1 MLVQR
6 NSKLFPNFSFPS
18 FLSHSV
24 CAEKGR
30 PCAFDS
36 FTPEIITLS
45 PSRSP
50 VSQEPLETFK
60 PFHPLFKPGPSLN
73 QDPACCCELMNAEG
87 FNQDEKLSLQAV
99 PSVVKSILS
108 GSRVHFKKQNLGE
121 ISAYVKTVGAA
132 DESTGVSSCKK
143 LPKVDPCSVPCDSV
157 PGVEAGVYCSSLTFR
172 TEQRPQEPQCQLV
185 SGGTIPSRQFDR
197 KTMWQSC
204 WTGQQRG

>member
-1 MLVQR
+1 MLLIPLPLKSSPFLPREVLCLR
-6 NSKLFPNFSFPS
+6 NLW
-18 FLSHSV
+18 SH
-24 CAEKGR
+24 
-30 PCAFDS
+30 
-36 FTPEIITLS
+36 LS
-45 PSRSP
+45 PF
-50 VSQEPLETFK
+50 T
-60 PFHPLFKPGPSLN
+60 PSLN

-87 FNQDEKLSLQAV
+87 FNQDEKHSSQAV

-108 GSRVHFKKQNLGE
+108 GSRVHFKKQGLGE

-143 LPKVDPCSVPCDSV
+143 LPKVDPCSVPCDCNALPLVSLA
-157 PGVEAGVYCSSLTFR
+157 PGMEAGVYYSSLTFR

-185 SGGTIPSRQFDR
+185 SGGTIPSRQLDR